1 MQKSKNAVRRSK
13 DDKLL
18 YSISN
23 DIDASNIVDEEL
35 AIAMQGMADL
45 KNIMRKEW

>member
-23 DIDASNIVDEEL
+23 DIDEEL